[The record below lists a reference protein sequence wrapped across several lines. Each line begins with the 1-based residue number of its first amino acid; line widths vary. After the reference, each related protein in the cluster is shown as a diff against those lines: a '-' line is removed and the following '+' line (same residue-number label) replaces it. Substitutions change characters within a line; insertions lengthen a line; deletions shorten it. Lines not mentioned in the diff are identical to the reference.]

1 MSSTTCQRI
10 FAQSIIDPYN
20 CNRIRMTSTCH
31 NTSTQSHCIA
41 QQQPVSTH
49 LNGCL
54 RTSTYSRLA
63 NKLPTNLA
71 YTLTTTFDLST
82 FCTQLSSAF
91 CYCYLFLNFFCL
103 FLSLYFI
110 SFHLSKL
117 RMRAASVV
125 VVVSSKIN
133 NSQPSQSLSLPLAR
147 LRSRRVVNT
156 TSRNRRHYQRQC
168 CFQSCCHFICS
179 IGCTHGPLCRAHGL
193 SLLVVL
199 CAKGNSSSS
208 L

>member
-91 CYCYLFLNFFCL
+91 CYCYLFLNFFVYFCL
-103 FLSLYFI
+103 SI
-110 SFHLSKL
+110 SFHS
-117 RMRAASVV
+117 
-125 VVVSSKIN
+125 IC
-133 NSQPSQSLSLPLAR
+133 QSYACAR
-147 LRSRRVVNT
+147 
-156 TSRNRRHYQRQC
+156 RQ
-168 CFQSCCHFICS
+168 
-179 IGCTHGPLCRAHGL
+179 L
-193 SLLVVL
+193 SLLSAAKSTTVSQVNRCHCHWLVYEVVE
-199 CAKGNSSSS
+199 SSTQHLAIVVIINDSAAFNRVVTS
-208 L
+208 YARLVVRMAPFVARTGFHY